1 MATKQITAYFRP
13 QADLGHS
20 CIDIDG
26 GYRFDVTEQIKE
38 MGLET
43 ALALDANHE
52 DRDDLWRESEEAK
65 TDDHHG
71 PFEVDLDYDAIRA
84 FFA

>member
-1 MATKQITAYFRP
+1 MNKQITAYFRP

-26 GYRFDVTEQIKE
+26 GYHFDVTEQIKE
-38 MGLET
+38 MGLDA
-43 ALALDANHE
+43 ALALDENHE
-52 DRDDLWRESEEAK
+52 DRDSLWYDSEEGLN
-65 TDDHHG
+65 DPHHG